1 MTFLPWFVPRMEPP
15 VQLREVGP
23 DRGHLMTE
31 VAATITFMGVDVEP
45 GIRTAA
51 AVGWEPAAK
60 MSLLVLAFFAR

>member
-1 MTFLPWFVPRMEPP
+1 MEPP

-51 AVGWEPAAK
+51 AIAWEAAAK
-60 MSLLVLAFFAR
+60 I